1 MLKFISIHIDNIFM
15 SLVLSFIYSGV
26 VLITYV
32 ILLNLPSGIIQ
43 LIFSIVWYGLEF
55 LMYLIG
61 LIYIFWRFIF
71 SLFFRGKY
79 PDGAPK

>member
-1 MLKFISIHIDNIFM
+1 MLKFISIHRDEIFM

-32 ILLNLPSGIIQ
+32 VLLSLPSGILP

-55 LMYLIG
+55 LMYLMG
-61 LIYIFWRFIF
+61 LTYIF
-71 SLFFRGKY
+71 G
-79 PDGAPK
+79 D

>member
-1 MLKFISIHIDNIFM
+1 MNRKKRILKFISIHRDEIFM

-32 ILLNLPSGIIQ
+32 ILLNLPSGILQ

-55 LMYLIG
+55 LMYLMG
-61 LIYIFWRFIF
+61 LTYIF
-71 SLFFRGKY
+71 G
-79 PDGAPK
+79 D

>member
-1 MLKFISIHIDNIFM
+1 MDEQKGILKFINIHRDNIFM

-32 ILLNLPSGIIQ
+32 ILLSLPSGILP

-55 LMYLIG
+55 LMYLMG
-61 LIYIFWRFIF
+61 LIYIF
-71 SLFFRGKY
+71 G
-79 PDGAPK
+79 D

>member
-1 MLKFISIHIDNIFM
+1 MLKFISIYRDKIFM

-32 ILLNLPSGIIQ
+32 VLLSLPSSILP

-55 LMYLIG
+55 LLYLMG
-61 LIYIFWRFIF
+61 LIYIF
-71 SLFFRGKY
+71 G
-79 PDGAPK
+79 D

>member
-1 MLKFISIHIDNIFM
+1 MDEQKGILKFISIHRDAIFM

-32 ILLNLPSGIIQ
+32 ILLSLPSGILQ

-55 LMYLIG
+55 LMYLMG
-61 LIYIFWRFIF
+61 LIYIF
-71 SLFFRGKY
+71 G
-79 PDGAPK
+79 D

>member
-1 MLKFISIHIDNIFM
+1 MDEQKGILKFLSIHRDNIFM

-32 ILLNLPSGIIQ
+32 ILLNLPSGILP

-55 LMYLIG
+55 LMYLMG
-61 LIYIFWRFIF
+61 LIYIF
-71 SLFFRGKY
+71 G
-79 PDGAPK
+79 D

>member
-1 MLKFISIHIDNIFM
+1 MDEQKGILKFISTYIDEIFM
-15 SLVLSFIYSGV
+15 SLVLSFVYSGV

-55 LMYLIG
+55 LMYLTG
-61 LIYIFWRFIF
+61 LIYIFWRFIC
-71 SLFFRGKY
+71 
-79 PDGAPK
+79 

>member
-1 MLKFISIHIDNIFM
+1 MDEQKGILKFISIHRDEIFM

-32 ILLNLPSGIIQ
+32 ILLSLPSGILP

-55 LMYLIG
+55 LMYLMG
-61 LIYIFWRFIF
+61 LFYIF
-71 SLFFRGKY
+71 G
-79 PDGAPK
+79 D

>member
-1 MLKFISIHIDNIFM
+1 MLKFISIYRDAIFM

-32 ILLNLPSGIIQ
+32 ILLSLPNGILS

-55 LMYLIG
+55 LMYLMG
-61 LIYIFWRFIF
+61 LIYIF
-71 SLFFRGKY
+71 G
-79 PDGAPK
+79 D

>member
-1 MLKFISIHIDNIFM
+1 MDEQKGILKFISIHRDAIFM

-32 ILLNLPSGIIQ
+32 ILLSLPSGILP

-55 LMYLIG
+55 LMYLMG
-61 LIYIFWRFIF
+61 LIYIF
-71 SLFFRGKY
+71 G
-79 PDGAPK
+79 D

>member
-1 MLKFISIHIDNIFM
+1 MDEQKGILKFISIHRDAIFM

-32 ILLNLPSGIIQ
+32 VLLSLPSGILP

-55 LMYLIG
+55 LMYLMG
-61 LIYIFWRFIF
+61 LIYIF
-71 SLFFRGKY
+71 G
-79 PDGAPK
+79 D

>member
-1 MLKFISIHIDNIFM
+1 MLKFISIHRDNIFM

-32 ILLNLPSGIIQ
+32 ILLSLPSGVLP

-55 LMYLIG
+55 LMYLMG
-61 LIYIFWRFIF
+61 LIYIF
-71 SLFFRGKY
+71 G
-79 PDGAPK
+79 D

>member
-1 MLKFISIHIDNIFM
+1 MDEQKGILKFISIYRDAIFI

-32 ILLNLPSGIIQ
+32 ILLSLPSGILP

-55 LMYLIG
+55 LMYLMG
-61 LIYIFWRFIF
+61 LIYIF
-71 SLFFRGKY
+71 G
-79 PDGAPK
+79 D

>member
-1 MLKFISIHIDNIFM
+1 MDEQKGILKFISIHRDNIFM

-32 ILLNLPSGIIQ
+32 VLLSLPSGILP

-55 LMYLIG
+55 LLYLMG
-61 LIYIFWRFIF
+61 LIYIF
-71 SLFFRGKY
+71 G
-79 PDGAPK
+79 D

>member
-1 MLKFISIHIDNIFM
+1 MDEQKGILKFISTYKDEIFM

-32 ILLNLPSGIIQ
+32 VLLSLPSGILP

-55 LMYLIG
+55 LLYLMG
-61 LIYIFWRFIF
+61 LIYIF
-71 SLFFRGKY
+71 G
-79 PDGAPK
+79 D

>member
-1 MLKFISIHIDNIFM
+1 MNKKKWILKFISIYRDAIFM

-32 ILLNLPSGIIQ
+32 ILLSLPSGILQ

-55 LMYLIG
+55 LMYLMG
-61 LIYIFWRFIF
+61 LIYIF
-71 SLFFRGKY
+71 G
-79 PDGAPK
+79 D

>member
-1 MLKFISIHIDNIFM
+1 MNKKKWILKFISIHRDNIFM

-32 ILLNLPSGIIQ
+32 ILLSLPSGILP

-55 LMYLIG
+55 LMYLMR
-61 LIYIFWRFIF
+61 LIYIF
-71 SLFFRGKY
+71 G
-79 PDGAPK
+79 D

>member
-1 MLKFISIHIDNIFM
+1 MLKFVSTYRDKIFI

-32 ILLNLPSGIIQ
+32 VLLSLPSGILP

-55 LMYLIG
+55 LMYLMG
-61 LIYIFWRFIF
+61 LIYIF
-71 SLFFRGKY
+71 G
-79 PDGAPK
+79 D